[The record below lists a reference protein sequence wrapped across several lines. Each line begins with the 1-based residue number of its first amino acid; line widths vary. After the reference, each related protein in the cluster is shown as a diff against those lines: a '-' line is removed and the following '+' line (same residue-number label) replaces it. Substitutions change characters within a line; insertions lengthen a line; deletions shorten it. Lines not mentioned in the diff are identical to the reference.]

1 MPKEWIKTKKHNIS
15 AGLIFAVL
23 LYVSCYVGVLWMS
36 GLYIAQDGIDF
47 TGDIT
52 RFILGGL
59 PIIAFV
65 LCAQST
71 FIIDS
76 DVYDT
81 IGSPL
86 TLHSL
91 SVVTFIVSILASVF
105 SSAILGFMQSWAER
119 FDHTLPREK
128 QKLLVSAD
136 SMAVFLIAGV
146 MMILILFICHGR
158 QAHRIK
164 KTLESEQKQ
173 QSKDLRDAIRVAPP
187 PYFTKM
193 LADVTDQSED
203 FLSQIGL
210 DYAGFLAFHNDDTN
224 DAESKIVR
232 AEQSIAKQRIALR
245 AVLTAFGRLARTYDN
260 VNPADPSSDI
270 EYRANLML
278 SLEVGGLSLDAVFP
292 EQKPPVRFEV
302 PFDAKPS
309 YFLAVDQRLSI
320 KIGTRNKSLFKALN
334 GKDGDFSEIEP
345 NDFTQD
351 RDVKDALLPV
361 YWKDNDKTLINY
373 NMIGA
378 PTAIV
383 KGENVF
389 IPDTHFSIENAKNYP
404 EDIQVLAKDYFY
416 GDKKGRSIVSM
427 PVATRHFKCDP
438 NELPKP
444 SIYFGTI
451 NLYRN
456 EENIFSGHNDNF
468 RFFCDFTRPLSLIM
482 GRMSETHLGT
492 LILLQKNKLNIK
504 KVVPTV

>member
-15 AGLIFAVL
+15 AGLSFGVL
-23 LYVSCYVGVLWMS
+23 LYFTCYFMILWLS
-36 GLYIAQDGIDF
+36 GIYMASDGIDF
-47 TGDIT
+47 TGET
-52 RFILGGL
+52 SRFLIGIFL
-59 PIIAFV
+59 IIGFIFY
-65 LCAQST
+65 AQSDFMT
-71 FIIDS
+71 DS

-81 IGSPL
+81 IGSAL

-91 SVVTFIVSILASVF
+91 SVLTFIVSVLASVF
-105 SSAILGFMQSWAER
+105 SSAILLSMQGWAER
-119 FDHTLPREK
+119 LDLTLPRDE
-128 QKLLVSAD
+128 QQLLVSIS
-136 SMAVFLIAGV
+136 SMAVFLIASV
-146 MMILILFICHGR
+146 LMILFLFIEHGR

-164 KTLESEQKQ
+164 NKLELDQKE

-187 PYFTKM
+187 PYFTKT

-203 FLSQIGL
+203 FLSQIAI
-210 DYAGFLAFHNDDTN
+210 DYGDFLAFYQDQSNN
-224 DAESKIVR
+224 PASKIER
-232 AEQSIAKQRIALR
+232 AEQSISKQRIALR

-278 SLEVGGLSLDAVFP
+278 SLEVDGLALDAVFP
-292 EQKPPVRFEV
+292 GQKPPVRFEV
-302 PFDAKPS
+302 PFNAKPS
-309 YFLAVDQRLSI
+309 YFLAVDQRLSV
-320 KIGTRNKSLFKALN
+320 KIGKKNKPLFEAIN
-334 GKDGDFSEIEP
+334 GKNGDYTEIEP

-361 YWKDNDKTLINY
+361 YWKDNDNTLTNY

-404 EDIQVLAKDYFY
+404 EDIQVLAKGYFH

-427 PVATRHFKCDP
+427 PVATRHYKC
-438 NELPKP
+438 NSSELPKP
-444 SIYFGTI
+444 GIYFGTI

-456 EENIFSGHNDNF
+456 KENIFSGHDDNF
-468 RFFCDFTRPLSLIM
+468 KFFCDFTRPLSLIL
-482 GRMSETHLGT
+482 GRMTEAHLGT
-492 LILLQKNKLNIK
+492 LILLQKIK
-504 KVVPTV
+504 